1 MKFEFRIGMLYIR
14 DMSAPRT
21 KKAAT
26 PEQQRKMLS
35 KRIGEQF
42 KLAVYTAIDDLR
54 STWER
59 TDLVELSNIYQTT
72 ENLRATADDKMDVRE
87 LVVITPA
94 VYDMLWVLCDGL
106 VQECNRTEF
115 PAGFDPNPDSI
126 AEYLDDCVSDAVT
139 PPMIR
144 FSKSANF
151 GPAMAAFAD
160 PSQAIQNTI
169 RGRLT
174 TLATREILVAMLPKI
189 FVDFLKT
196 VANTAAIFV
205 WYAIQSKPTFVA
217 TRIDEGLISAIL
229 VSNGFPPETVDTMFG
244 GIPPKVK
251 KAPKAKKSDVSADT
265 SVATVAD
272 VGVDAEIAAS
282 LDAASNVAPN
292 NDPDAP
298 TDDLFDSLVAV

>member
-1 MKFEFRIGMLYIR
+1 MHAVRMKFEFLIRMSYIL

-26 PEQQRKMLS
+26 PEQQRKMLT

-59 TDLVELSNIYQTT
+59 TDLVKLSNLYQTT

-115 PAGFDPNPDSI
+115 PTGFDPTADSI

-139 PPMIR
+139 PSMIR
-144 FSKSANF
+144 FNKLANF
-151 GPAMAAFAD
+151 GPAMTAFAD
-160 PSQAIQNTI
+160 PSQIIQNTI

-174 TLATREILVAMLPKI
+174 TLATREILVAMLPKV

-205 WYAIQSKPTFVA
+205 WYAIQSKQAFAA

-229 VSNGFPPETVDTMFG
+229 VSNGFPAETVDTMFG

-251 KAPKAKKSDVSADT
+251 KAPKAKKSEPSVDVNTDT
-265 SVATVAD
+265 TANIA
-272 VGVDAEIAAS
+272 VDAEITAS
-282 LDAASNVAPN
+282 LDATANT
-292 NDPDAP
+292 DPD
-298 TDDLFDSLVAV
+298 TDLLASLVAV